1 MSIAINARHSLG
13 APFYWLLHQ
22 VAVIRAPRDTII
34 PAPGHTHRIQKG
46 ATVSVQRPNGLE
58 VACLQ
63 GTLWITHDGDVKDV
77 VLERGQ
83 RYVADRNA
91 RMLVHAL
98 DAAELRLLRAQGRVG
113 LPPRASRRHRKHAR
127 QAP

>member
-22 VAVIRAPRDTII
+22 VAAIRAPRVTII

-46 ATVSVQRPNGLE
+46 ATVSVQRAIGLE
-58 VACLQ
+58 VVCLQ
-63 GTLWITHDGDVKDV
+63 GTLWITHDWDVKDV

-83 RYVADRNA
+83 RYAADRNA

-98 DAAELRLLRAQGRVG
+98 DASELRLLRAQG
-113 LPPRASRRHRKHAR
+113 
-127 QAP
+127 

>member
-1 MSIAINARHSLG
+1 MSIVINARHSLG

-22 VAVIRAPRDTII
+22 VAAIRAPRVTII

-58 VACLQ
+58 VVCLQ
-63 GTLWITHDGDVKDV
+63 GTLWITHDGDVKDI

-83 RYVADRNA
+83 RYAADRNA

-98 DAAELRLLRAQGRVG
+98 DAAELRLLQAQGWAAPARVA
-113 LPPRASRRHRKHAR
+113 ASGKHAR